1 MNAVTVNQAYIFFIF
16 MLNGIIIGII
26 FDIFRILRRSFK
38 TSNLITYIEDMIFWT
53 ISALL
58 VMYSLFIFNNG
69 ELRGYI
75 FIGLLLGVAV
85 YILFFSKTVIKVS
98 VSIILFVKKVF
109 LAIFRIIS
117 YPLKII
123 FNLINGIFRR
133 LINFCGNLSN
143 KLKKRI

>member
-123 FNLINGIFRR
+123 FNLVNGIFRR